1 MHDQTLRYINQG
13 YTGSEIAEIIELPP
27 ALERAWSTRG
37 YYGSVS
43 HNVKAIYQRYMGWF
57 DANPGRLWPHP
68 PAELAIRYVE
78 AMGGLD
84 QVVKLAQTAFE
95 SGDFRWAATLLDHA
109 VFADPDHAAAR
120 ALYAD
125 TLEQL
130 GYGSENGTWRNF
142 FLSGATELR
151 GGNFGTPAVTAAPAI
166 LAQLTAEQIFD
177 SLAIS
182 VNGPKAWDLDLTLNV
197 TFTDL
202 ETNYRVTLR
211 NGVLMSTPR
220 PADATA
226 SVKLSLTKSRMLA
239 LLGGDM
245 DSAGI
250 DIAGDATVLQALLGV
265 LEKGDPS
272 FNIVTP

>member
-1 MHDQTLRYINQG
+1 M
-13 YTGSEIAEIIELPP
+13 
-27 ALERAWSTRG
+27 
-37 YYGSVS
+37 
-43 HNVKAIYQRYMGWF
+43 
-57 DANPGRLWPHP
+57 
-68 PAELAIRYVE
+68 
-78 AMGGLD
+78 
-84 QVVKLAQTAFE
+84 
-95 SGDFRWAATLLDHA
+95 
-109 VFADPDHAAAR
+109 
-120 ALYAD
+120 
-125 TLEQL
+125 
-130 GYGSENGTWRNF
+130 
-142 FLSGATELR
+142 
-151 GGNFGTPAVTAAPAI
+151 TAAPAI

-202 ETNYRVTLR
+202 KTNYRVTLR
-211 NGVLMSTPR
+211 NGVLLSTLR

>member
-1 MHDQTLRYINQG
+1 M
-13 YTGSEIAEIIELPP
+13 E
-27 ALERAWSTRG
+27 TR
-37 YYGSVS
+37 
-43 HNVKAIYQRYMGWF
+43 
-57 DANPGRLWPHP
+57 RLWPHP
-68 PAELAIRYVE
+68 PTELANRYVE

-84 QVVKLAQTAFE
+84 QVVE
-95 SGDFRWAATLLDHA
+95 SPGRPSSGRLPLGGDPAGPCGLRR
-109 VFADPDHAAAR
+109 PGPR
-120 ALYAD
+120 CRRPLYAD

-151 GGNFGTPAVTAAPAI
+151 GSTSGPRLRRRHRRSSPSSPRT
-166 LAQLTAEQIFD
+166 
-177 SLAIS
+177 SSS
-182 VNGPKAWDLDLTLNV
+182 VPLRSRSTDPKSWDLDLSLNMTLA
-197 TFTDL
+197 DL
-202 ETNYRVTLR
+202 DMDFRVTLR
-211 NGVLMSTPR
+211 NGVLVSTPR

-226 SVKLSLTKSRMLA
+226 ALTLPLTKSRMLA

-250 DIAGDATVLQALLGV
+250 DLAGDATVLQALLGV